1 VPCQGLTRLG
11 TAPTLYSG
19 FLKSEGQILRS
30 PVFMITALAVD
41 LCGLYNRIQPRRRLG
56 KEYHLPMSTTQIA
69 ATLYQLQQFD
79 LDLERLIAEQQT
91 LVHSLQ
97 EDAALRKARAE
108 HRIAQQQLQA
118 GLQSQKEAEWALEE
132 LDQRLRLLEQRLY
145 SGTITNSK
153 ELYAVQQET
162 QHLRAQQSRQEEMT
176 LQVMDATDTLKELV
190 QQKAEALQRT
200 EEDWRQKNV
209 SSVVR
214 RDQLDGKRQEL
225 QAKRDQFVRNIDA
238 ELLKR
243 YDALKRTKQG
253 RAVSKVEQNS
263 CQWCRVILTPS
274 ELQRVRI
281 SKDLQSC
288 SNCGRILYFDR

>member
-1 VPCQGLTRLG
+1 
-11 TAPTLYSG
+11 
-19 FLKSEGQILRS
+19 
-30 PVFMITALAVD
+30 
-41 LCGLYNRIQPRRRLG
+41 
-56 KEYHLPMSTTQIA
+56 MSTTQIA

-145 SGTITNSK
+145 SGQLRYGGIGKRTITNSK